1 MGDPISILRN
11 FPPQIHRQVPQ
22 VVVNLPMLVHRH
34 AQAPHDLIV
43 GGRAA
48 LLGRRPRAAFPRRS
62 GASGPRGSSW
72 RGSTRGCPGLHLQG
86 VAWLGISAIMV
97 GPLRGDDGPCQRSP
111 RPALSCTP
119 AAQASALATALGRS
133 HALQGGGTSPSEMN
147 TCADIQSSKTASS
160 MRSK

>member
-22 VVVNLPMLVHRH
+22 VVVNVPMLVHRH

-48 LLGRRPRAAFPRRS
+48 LLGRRPRAAFRRRS

-72 RGSTRGCPGLHLQG
+72 GFPT
-86 VAWLGISAIMV
+86 WLSRAASPRRRMAGISTIMV

-133 HALQGGGTSPSEMN
+133 HALQGGGYLPFRDEHM
-147 TCADIQSSKTASS
+147 C
-160 MRSK
+160 